1 MTKVKLMYFSAP
13 WCGPCRTFGPLVESI
28 VEGFSENPNFE
39 FIKVD
44 ADASPAQV
52 QVYDIKSIPSLLY
65 IKGDKPVHKTIGAR
79 PQKEVESKIKELLGS
94 N

>member
-1 MTKVKLMYFSAP
+1 MAKVKLMYFSAP
-13 WCGPCRTFGPLVESI
+13 WCGPCKSFGPILERVAADFEA
-28 VEGFSENPNFE
+28 NPDFE
-39 FIKVD
+39 FVKIN

-52 QVYDIKSIPSLLY
+52 QAHDIKSIPSLLY

-79 PQKEVESKIKELLGS
+79 PQKEVEDKINELLSS